1 MADKIS
7 EESEAMKARFIDFR
21 TRYKKL
27 LQSELQ
33 RFESLSGEMF
43 PELGVD
49 DFDDLPEM
57 TPLQNLEQKPGAKAA
72 PKPAPKPE
80 RGTYDY
86 GKSNNGTEMQK
97 TNEKYQIL
105 KEAGHPAPC
114 FHMVYFLIVIGVIL
128 LDHLVKYAV
137 ASQMVP
143 GESIPVISEIFH
155 ITYVQ
160 NRGAAFSMMQGQWV
174 FLILLPCAAILTAL
188 IILFWKRKNWN
199 ICMNLAI
206 AFICGGGLGNL
217 IDRITQGYVVD
228 LFDFRV
234 FPVFNIADIFICVGC
249 GLLLLDVFITERKK
263 RHDG

>member
-97 TNEKYQIL
+97 TMRNIKY
-105 KEAGHPAPC
+105 
-114 FHMVYFLIVIGVIL
+114 
-128 LDHLVKYAV
+128 
-137 ASQMVP
+137 
-143 GESIPVISEIFH
+143 
-155 ITYVQ
+155 
-160 NRGAAFSMMQGQWV
+160 
-174 FLILLPCAAILTAL
+174 
-188 IILFWKRKNWN
+188 
-199 ICMNLAI
+199 
-206 AFICGGGLGNL
+206 
-217 IDRITQGYVVD
+217 
-228 LFDFRV
+228 
-234 FPVFNIADIFICVGC
+234 
-249 GLLLLDVFITERKK
+249 
-263 RHDG
+263 